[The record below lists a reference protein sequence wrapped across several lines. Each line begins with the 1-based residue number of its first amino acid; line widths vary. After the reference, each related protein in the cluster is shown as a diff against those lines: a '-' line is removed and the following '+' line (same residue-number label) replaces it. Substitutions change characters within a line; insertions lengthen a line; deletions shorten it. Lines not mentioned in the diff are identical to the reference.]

1 MSYKDKKV
9 KDLLKK
15 RIKEVYSTNKEVAK
29 ILGITAVNFSYKIN
43 NPSAKFIR
51 DLIKIG
57 IPTTF
62 DEIEKVTNIN
72 QSQNIN
78 NSSGESDMVNLAHVK
93 VKGNLRII
101 NNDEKELVCSTCEKR
116 IYLEKHIIM
125 LNEIIKTKDDLIK
138 ALRNNKK

>member
-15 RIKEVYSTNKEVAK
+15 RIDEVYGTNKDVAK
-29 ILGITAVNFSYKIN
+29 TLGITAVNFSYKLN

-57 IPTTF
+57 IPITF
-62 DEIEKVTNIN
+62 DEIENVNNN

-78 NSSGESDMVNLAHVK
+78 NTSGEADMVNLAHVK

-101 NNDEKELVCSTCEKR
+101 NKDEKDIICDGCEKR
-116 IYLEKHIIM
+116 MNLEKHIVM
-125 LNEIIKTKDDLIK
+125 LNEIIKTKDELIE
-138 ALRNNKK
+138 ALRKNKQ